1 MLANRQRLKMP
12 RPIERQT
19 NANDLPDMQIIFEK
33 VWITGEGWEDT
44 DIQPGEFDKII
55 ELTTPDEN
63 GCIIFMGLSAFGEQH
78 ILKGKIETT

>member
-1 MLANRQRLKMP
+1 MP
-12 RPIERQT
+12 RPVQRQT
-19 NANDLPDMQIIFEK
+19 STTNVPDMQIIFEK
-33 VWITGEGWEDT
+33 VWKTGEGWEDT
-44 DIQPGEFDKII
+44 DTQPGKFDKTI